1 MKYLYFSAN
10 WCGPCKTLGP
20 IMERVKN
27 YKINV
32 QKIDVDTNSD
42 LTSQFGIRN
51 IPTVVLVNEMGEEHT
66 RITGVQSVEK
76 YVSVYESFDTQK

>member
-20 IMERVKN
+20 TMERVKN

-32 QKIDVDTNSD
+32 QKIDVDTNNS
-42 LTSQFGIRN
+42 LVSQYGVRN
-51 IPTVVLVNEMGEEHT
+51 IPTVVLVDDMEKEMT
-66 RITGVQSVEK
+66 RIMGVQSIEK
-76 YVSVYESFDTQK
+76 YISVYESFNVQK

>member
-32 QKIDVDTNSD
+32 QKIDVDTNQS
-42 LTSQFGIRN
+42 LSTQFGIRN

-76 YVSVYESFDTQK
+76 YVSVYESFDI

>member
-1 MKYLYFSAN
+1 MKYLYFSAS

-20 IMERVKN
+20 IIERVKN

-32 QKIDVDTNSD
+32 QKIDVDTNNS
-42 LTSQFGIRN
+42 LVSQYGVRN
-51 IPTVVLVNEMGEEHT
+51 IPTVVLVDDMEKEMT
-66 RITGVQSVEK
+66 RIMGVQSVEK

>member
-51 IPTVVLVNEMGEEHT
+51 IPTVVLVNEMGKEHT

-76 YVSVYESFDTQK
+76 YVSVYESFDMQK

>member
-1 MKYLYFSAN
+1 
-10 WCGPCKTLGP
+10 
-20 IMERVKN
+20 MERVKN

-32 QKIDVDTNSD
+32 QKIDVDTNQS
-42 LTSQFGIRN
+42 LSTQFGIRN

-76 YVSVYESFDTQK
+76 YVSVYESFDI

>member
-32 QKIDVDTNSD
+32 QKIDVDTNQS
-42 LTSQFGIRN
+42 LSTQFGIRN

-76 YVSVYESFDTQK
+76 YVSVYESFDMQK

>member
-10 WCGPCKTLGP
+10 WCDPCKTLGP

-27 YKINV
+27 YKSNV

-76 YVSVYESFDTQK
+76 YVSVYESFDMQK

>member
-20 IMERVKN
+20 TMERVKN

-32 QKIDVDTNSD
+32 QKIDVDTNNS
-42 LTSQFGIRN
+42 LVSQYGVRN
-51 IPTVVLVNEMGEEHT
+51 IPTVVLVNEMGGECT
-66 RITGVQSVEK
+66 RITGVQSIEK
-76 YVSVYESFDTQK
+76 YISVYESFNVQK

>member
-76 YVSVYESFDTQK
+76 YVSVYESFDMQK

>member
-1 MKYLYFSAN
+1 MGKVTGFLDFPRLAEGYVA
-10 WCGPCKTLGP
+10 PA
-20 IMERVKN
+20 ERVKN

-76 YVSVYESFDTQK
+76 YVSVYESFDMQK